1 MNKKSK
7 SGVSQKM
14 GGRVCVGASVLG
26 PEMGRSVAKE
36 DCRASSSIFFWW
48 KRSVVASTEK
58 SFIERSSNST
68 TVDSMTIFWSGEIL
82 REPVSRSWLNWVPTG
97 QDEFLIRTD
106 FICFK

>member
-68 TVDSMTIFWSGEIL
+68 TVDSMTIFWSGGDPEGACL
-82 REPVSRSWLNWVPTG
+82 QKLA
-97 QDEFLIRTD
+97 
-106 FICFK
+106 